1 MNQDPVQL
9 DSLIDI
15 NDADLVLDEIRAIVS
30 LACPDF
36 DFTHIDAAAAD
47 VIGLY
52 EGRYPGFRACN
63 LRYHDLTHTLAVT
76 LAVTR
81 LLHGAVESGQTLS
94 EQDWNIG
101 VISALMHDTGYIQRD
116 SDTTGTGAKHSL
128 THIGRSIAFV
138 HEHYGNHPIFRGKL
152 KTFQAIL
159 ECTGASTSIA
169 DIDFESTTK
178 ALLGRVL
185 GTGDLLGQMSDPR
198 YIEKLP
204 DLYEEFVEGG
214 ITAFTSPLD
223 LLQKTLPFY
232 KATLARFE
240 EDFGGAHRFARP
252 HFRKRWGIDADLYAQ
267 AMEANMARLE
277 DILTHRLEDVTDV
290 LSHAKGATTG

>member
-1 MNQDPVQL
+1 MSPREERVNHGPAQL
-9 DSLIDI
+9 ASLIDI
-15 NDADLVLDEIRAIVS
+15 SDPRLVLDEIRTTVR
-30 LACPDF
+30 LACPDY

-47 VIGLY
+47 VIRLF

-94 EQDWNIG
+94 ARDWEIG

-116 SDTTGTGAKHSL
+116 GDTAGTGAKYTL
-128 THIGRSIAFV
+128 THIGRSIAFI
-138 HEHYGNHPIFRGKL
+138 HEYYREHPAFRGNL

-159 ECTGASTSIA
+159 ECTGVYTCIA
-169 DIDFESTTK
+169 DIHFESTNT
-178 ALLGRVL
+178 ALLGRIL

-198 YIEKLP
+198 YLEKLP
-204 DLYEEFVEGG
+204 DLYNEFVEGG
-214 ITAFTSPLD
+214 ITAFASPLD

-232 KATLARFE
+232 TATLARFE

-252 HFRKRWGIDADLYAQ
+252 HFRRRWGIDADLYAE
-267 AMEANMARLE
+267 AMAANMARLE
-277 DILTHRLEDVTDV
+277 DILTHHAGDFLSV
-290 LSHAKGATTG
+290 LGR